1 MDKNLRLQAEY
12 LDTAR
17 KTALEA
23 EKIAGEMARKVKKAE
38 NQMYDGPRKQPFVHM
53 KLNSANSQ
61 REELLEKIENFRKS
75 VEQVK
80 LEDYLDFQEEGF
92 RTFQEW
98 FFDGLVFDVPH
109 FTLPRMGDQIV
120 LQGGERIK
128 ATQHNLQTAAERLK
142 EVKEYILQGENG
154 NETV

>member
-1 MDKNLRLQAEY
+1 MDSNLRLQAER

-17 KTALEA
+17 KAALDA
-23 EKIAGEMARKVKKAE
+23 EETAGEMTQKVKKAE
-38 NQMYDGPRKQPFVHM
+38 SRFWGGHQRSSFVHM

-61 REELLEKIENFRKS
+61 REELLEKIEKFRQA
-75 VEQVK
+75 VEAVN
-80 LEDYLDFQEEGF
+80 LEEYLDFQGEGF
-92 RTFQEW
+92 GTFQEW

-128 ATQHNLQTAAERLK
+128 ATQNNLHVAAERLQ
-142 EVKEYILQGENG
+142 EVKEYILQGENR

>member
-1 MDKNLRLQAEY
+1 MDSNLRLQAER

-17 KTALEA
+17 KAALDA
-23 EKIAGEMARKVKKAE
+23 EETAGEMAQKVKKAE
-38 NQMYDGPRKQPFVHM
+38 SRFWGGHQKSSFVHM

-61 REELLEKIENFRKS
+61 REELLEKIENFQKAVGM
-75 VEQVK
+75 VE
-80 LEDYLDFQEEGF
+80 LEDYLDFQGEGF
-92 RTFQEW
+92 GTFQDW

-109 FTLPRMGDQIV
+109 FELPHMGDQIV

-128 ATQHNLQTAAERLK
+128 ATAHNLQIAAERLQ